1 VTWLQLRLDTHPDQ
15 VEALEELM
23 LASGAVAV
31 TMEDNA
37 DQPVLE
43 PGVGETPLWG
53 QTRLTGLYPADTEM
67 SEVLA
72 AFPQEILRQANQ
84 RVEILED
91 KDWEREWMQH
101 YHPMP
106 FGRRLWVCPSWMQ
119 PPEPDAVNLLLDP
132 GLAFG
137 TGTHPTTALCLAEL
151 DGMAL
156 EEACVVD
163 YGCGSGILAVAAL
176 KLGARCALG
185 VDNDPQALV
194 ATRDNADRNSIP
206 TAALEVALP
215 GDFASAA
222 WRGAADVVIANILAG
237 PLVELSGTLLE
248 LLKPGG
254 TLLLS
259 GLLENQAGALT
270 SSYADRIQL
279 RVASDKDGWVCL
291 RGTKPDIAG
300 EFASG

>member
-1 VTWLQLRLDTHPDQ
+1 MTWLQLRLDTHPDQ
-15 VEALEELM
+15 VDALEDLM
-23 LASGAVAV
+23 LSTGAVAV

-37 DQPVLE
+37 DQPLLE

-67 SEVLA
+67 SDVLA
-72 AFPQEILRQANQ
+72 AFPEETLQSANH

-101 YHPMP
+101 YQPMP
-106 FGRRLWVCPSWMQ
+106 FGRRLWVCPSWLA

-156 EEACVVD
+156 EKQTIVD
-163 YGCGSGILAVAAL
+163 YRCGSGILAVAAL
-176 KLGARCALG
+176 KLGACSALG

-194 ATRDNADRNSIP
+194 ATRDNANRNSLP
-206 TAALEVALP
+206 STALEVALP
-215 GDFASAA
+215 GDFDNSA
-222 WRGAADVVIANILAG
+222 WCGRADVVIANILAG

-248 LLKPGG
+248 FLKPGG

-259 GLLENQAGALT
+259 GLLANQASTLC
-270 SSYADRIQL
+270 SSYADRIEL
-279 RVASDKDGWVCL
+279 RVASERDSWVCL
-291 RGTKPDIAG
+291 RGIRPD
-300 EFASG
+300 

>member
-1 VTWLQLRLDTHPDQ
+1 MTWLQLRMDTQPDL
-15 VEALEELM
+15 VNALEDLM
-23 LASGAVAV
+23 LATGAVAV

-67 SEVLA
+67 TNVLA
-72 AFPQEILRQANQ
+72 AFPEEALRQANH
-84 RVEILED
+84 RTEILED

-106 FGRRLWVCPSWMQ
+106 FGRRLWVCPSWLE

-156 EEACVVD
+156 EQACVVD
-163 YGCGSGILAVAAL
+163 YGCGSGILAVAAV
-176 KLGARCALG
+176 KLGAGSALG

-194 ATRDNADRNSIP
+194 ATRDNAIRNSIP
-206 TAALEVALP
+206 TDALETALP
-215 GDFASAA
+215 EDFDKAA
-222 WRGAADVVIANILAG
+222 WRGRADVVIANILAG
-237 PLVELSGTLLE
+237 PLVELSGTLLD

-259 GLLENQAGALT
+259 GLLQNQASALC
-270 SSYADRIQL
+270 SSYADHIEL
-279 RVASDKDGWVCL
+279 RVASERDGWVCL
-291 RGTKPDIAG
+291 RGNRPN
-300 EFASG
+300 